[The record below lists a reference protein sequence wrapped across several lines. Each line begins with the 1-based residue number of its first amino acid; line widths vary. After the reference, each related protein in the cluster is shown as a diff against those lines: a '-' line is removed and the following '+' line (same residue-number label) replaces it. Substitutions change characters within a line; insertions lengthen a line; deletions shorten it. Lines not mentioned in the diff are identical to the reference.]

1 MPRRLSYAA
10 CCVPATSRE
19 VDEIRSVDAA
29 QRRLQQTPH
38 EHASATCRDRGK
50 GGEHRAAAVRLKRA
64 PPIPCPAG
72 GLEVGRQE
80 CQQAPQGAAIV
91 SHKCEVPPVCKRR
104 LQIAHILESVQF
116 RSALTPRGAQP
127 FDHYRCVNGGNRSP
141 DRIQISFERAP
152 PSLVLGGGRGSHFA
166 RCGPGSIHPTPL
178 FEKGGGSARAHAAGA
193 NALGG
198 SAQ

>member
-1 MPRRLSYAA
+1 MQRNDVSNRLL
-10 CCVPATSRE
+10 TSTRARLA
-19 VDEIRSVDAA
+19 EI
-29 QRRLQQTPH
+29 
-38 EHASATCRDRGK
+38 
-50 GGEHRAAAVRLKRA
+50 GGRAASTE
-64 PPIPCPAG
+64 PQPCLSGVLHPSHAHPADWRSG
-72 GLEVGRQE
+72 GKNASKLRNGPLLVHISARW
-80 CQQAPQGAAIV
+80 
-91 SHKCEVPPVCKRR
+91 PPVCKRR
-104 LQIAHILESVQF
+104 LQIAHIPESVQF

-193 NALGG
+193 NVLGG